1 MPEVF
6 RKHRCLFHSVI
17 HKCRHLLSPIQRNV
31 SGGLIRGHEGDTPSL
46 TSGGH
51 SDPSPP
57 QRPEPRLPPPD
68 LTGPGRPQR
77 TQAADRC
84 AVALRHRVTRDVHL
98 LILIPGSLPI
108 NVLAEP
114 KSLP

>member
-17 HKCRHLLSPIQRNV
+17 RKCRHLLSPIQRNV
-31 SGGLIRGHEGDTPSL
+31 SGGLIRGHEGHTVSDLWRTFGPQPS
-46 TSGGH
+46 SVPGA
-51 SDPSPP
+51 PSPP
-57 QRPEPRLPPPD
+57 ALISQ
-68 LTGPGRPQR
+68 GPGRPQC